1 MILKNKNII
10 LTGSN
15 RGIGKSTLEVLLK
28 NGAFVYAC
36 VRKLDEKKKEYFEN
50 LNSDYKDKLYPIELD
65 FSNEESIKKA
75 ANSIIKKGEK
85 IDILINNAG
94 SILTSAFLMTSIKNT
109 KSLFDI
115 NFFNQNLFTQYIVKN
130 MIKNKS
136 GAVIFISSTSA
147 IDGTVGRGSYSA
159 SKAAIISQAKVL
171 SRELGIF
178 NIRVKVIAPGL
189 TNTDMMRDNTKEEF
203 IKEFQNSTS
212 LKRIAEPEEIA
223 NVILFLASDM
233 SSYLTGQTIRVDG
246 GM

>member
-1 MILKNKNII
+1 MIVKNKNII

-15 RGIGKSTLEVLLK
+15 RGIGKSTLEILLK

-36 VRKLDEKKKEYFEN
+36 VRKLDEKKKKYFDN
-50 LNSDYKDKLYPIELD
+50 LNSSYKNKLFPIELD
-65 FSNEESIKKA
+65 FSNEESVKEA
-75 ANSIIKKGEK
+75 ANSILKKTEK
-85 IDILINNAG
+85 IDVLVNNAG
-94 SILTSAFLMTSIKNT
+94 SIITSNFLMTSIKNT

-136 GAVIFISSTSA
+136 GCVIFVSSTSA

-178 NIRVKVIAPGL
+178 NIRVNVIAPGL

-203 IKEFQNSTS
+203 IKEFQNITS

>member
-1 MILKNKNII
+1 MVLENKNII

-36 VRKLDEKKKEYFEN
+36 VRKIDEKNQDFF
-50 LNSDYKDKLYPIELD
+50 DKLNLIYKNKILPVELD
-65 FSNEESIKKA
+65 LGNEDSIKLA
-75 ANSIIKKGEK
+75 ADFIIKKNKK
-85 IDILINNAG
+85 IDILVNNAG
-94 SILTSAFLMTSIKNT
+94 SIITSNFLMTSNKIT

-136 GAVIFISSTSA
+136 GSVIFISSTSA
-147 IDGTVGRGSYSA
+147 IDGTAGRSAYSA

-178 NIRVKVIAPGL
+178 NIRVNVIAPGL
-189 TNTDMMRDNTKEEF
+189 TNTDMMKDNTKEEF
-203 IKEFQNSTS
+203 IKEYQNNTS

-223 NVILFLASDM
+223 NVVLFLASDM

-246 GM
+246 GI